1 MCHCPDEF
9 LIFYPL
15 IAAMTSDRNL
25 LEVHHLTA
33 AFESEVGLLRAVDDV
48 SFCVPRGQ
56 CVGIVGESGCGKSVT
71 AMSLVRLLPRPS
83 GHILGG
89 RVLFNGEDILK
100 MKSRRLNEVRGGK
113 IGVIFQDP
121 MSALNPVHRI
131 GDQIAES
138 LMLHRGMNRE
148 NAWLEAV
155 NMLHFVRLPDPEARA
170 REFPGSL
177 SGGMRQRVVIAIA
190 LACRPEL
197 IIADEPTTALDVTV
211 QQQILSLIRELR
223 EKMGSSAI
231 LITHD
236 LGVIAQN
243 CDRVVVMY
251 AGRVVESAGVKELFA
266 NPRHAYTRALLS
278 SMPRLEYPRKSQLPT
293 IPGQVAPIR
302 HYVEGCRFCQRLERT
317 GPCLLQRPP
326 LVEVAPDHLVE
337 ACPHC
342 SSLI

>member
-1 MCHCPDEF
+1 MMSK
-9 LIFYPL
+9 L
-15 IAAMTSDRNL
+15 NL
-25 LEVHHLTA
+25 LEVHHLST

-71 AMSLVRLLPRPS
+71 AMSLVRLLPRPH
-83 GHILGG
+83 GRILGG
-89 RVLFNGEDILK
+89 RVLFDGEDILK
-100 MKSRRLNEVRGGK
+100 MKPRRLNDVRGGK
-113 IGVIFQDP
+113 IGVIFQEP

-131 GDQIAES
+131 GDQIAET
-138 LMLHRGMNRE
+138 LMLHRGMSRDH
-148 NAWLEAV
+148 AWLEAI
-155 NMLHFVRLPDPEARA
+155 NMLHFVRIPDPEHRVK
-170 REFPGSL
+170 EFPGSL
-177 SGGMRQRVVIAIA
+177 SGGMRQRVGIAIA

-223 EKMGSSAI
+223 EQMGSSAV

-266 NPRHAYTRALLS
+266 NPRHAYTKALLS
-278 SMPRLEYPRKSQLPT
+278 SMPRLEYPRKSHLPT

-302 HYVEGCRFCQRLERT
+302 DYVNGCRFCQRLERT
-317 GPCLLQRPP
+317 GHTLVTRPLLVQ
-326 LVEVAPDHLVE
+326 VGPDHMVE
-337 ACPHC
+337 ACPLC
-342 SSLI
+342 ADI

>member
-1 MCHCPDEF
+1 
-9 LIFYPL
+9 
-15 IAAMTSDRNL
+15 MTSDRNL
-25 LEVHHLTA
+25 LEVHHLTT

-48 SFCVPRGQ
+48 SFAVPRGQ

-71 AMSLVRLLPRPS
+71 AMSLVRLLPQPS
-83 GHILGG
+83 GRILKG

-100 MKSRRLNEVRGGK
+100 MKARRLQEVRGGK
-113 IGVIFQDP
+113 IGVIFQEP

-131 GDQIAES
+131 GDQIAEA

-148 NAWLEAV
+148 NAWLEAI
-155 NMLHFVRLPDPEARA
+155 NMLHHVRIPDPESRVK
-170 REFPGSL
+170 EFPSSL

-211 QQQILSLIRELR
+211 QQQIFALIRELR
-223 EKMGSSAI
+223 EEMGSSAVR
-231 LITHD
+231 ITHD

-251 AGRVVESAGVKELFA
+251 AGRVVESAGVRELFA

-278 SMPRLEYPRKSQLPT
+278 SMPRLEYPRKTHLPT

-302 HYVEGCRFCQRLERT
+302 HYVQGCRFCQRLER
-317 GPCLLQRPP
+317 PARNSIRPP
-326 LVEVAPDHLVE
+326 LVEVAPGHIVE
-337 ACPHC
+337 ACPLC
-342 SSLI
+342 ASI

>member
-1 MCHCPDEF
+1 MMSK
-9 LIFYPL
+9 L
-15 IAAMTSDRNL
+15 NL
-25 LEVHHLTA
+25 LEVHHLST
-33 AFESEVGLLRAVDDV
+33 AFESESGWVRAVDDV

-71 AMSLVRLLPRPS
+71 AMSLVRLLPRP
-83 GHILGG
+83 HARILEG
-89 RVLFNGEDILK
+89 RVLFDGEDILK
-100 MKSRRLNEVRGGK
+100 MKPRRLNDIRGGK
-113 IGVIFQDP
+113 IGVIFQEP

-131 GDQIAES
+131 GDQIAET
-138 LMLHRGMNRE
+138 LMLHRGMSRDH
-148 NAWLEAV
+148 AWLEAI
-155 NMLHFVRLPDPEARA
+155 NMLHFVRIPDPEHRVK
-170 REFPGSL
+170 EFPGSL
-177 SGGMRQRVVIAIA
+177 SGGMRQRVGIAIA

-223 EKMGSSAI
+223 EQMGSSAV

-266 NPRHAYTRALLS
+266 NPRHAYTKALLS
-278 SMPRLEYPRKSQLPT
+278 SMPRLEYPRKSHLPT

-302 HYVEGCRFCQRLERT
+302 DFVMGCRFCQRLERT
-317 GPCLLQRPP
+317 GHTLVTRPP
-326 LVEVAPDHLVE
+326 LVQVGPDHMVE
-337 ACPHC
+337 ACPLC
-342 SSLI
+342 ADI

>member
-1 MCHCPDEF
+1 MMSEK
-9 LIFYPL
+9 
-15 IAAMTSDRNL
+15 NL
-25 LEVHHLTA
+25 LEVRHLTT

-48 SFCVPRGQ
+48 SFNVPRGQ

-71 AMSLVRLLPRPS
+71 AMSLVRLLPRPH
-83 GHILGG
+83 GQILEGS
-89 RVLFNGEDILK
+89 VMFDGEDILQ
-100 MKSRRLNEVRGGK
+100 MKSRRLHEVRGGR
-113 IGVIFQDP
+113 IGVIFQEP

-148 NAWLEAV
+148 AAWLEAI
-155 NMLHFVRLPDPEARA
+155 NMLHHVRIPDPEARA
-170 REFPGSL
+170 REFPSSL

-190 LACRPEL
+190 LACRPDL

-211 QQQILSLIRELR
+211 QQQILALIRELR
-223 EKMGSSAI
+223 EEMGSSAV

-251 AGRVVESAGVKELFA
+251 AGRVVESAGVKDLFA
-266 NPRHAYTRALLS
+266 NPRHAYTKALLA
-278 SMPRLEYPRKSQLPT
+278 SMPRLEYPRKAHLPT
-293 IPGQVAPIR
+293 IPGHVAPIR

-317 GPCLLQRPP
+317 GATLHRRPP
-326 LVEVAPDHLVE
+326 LLEVARDHFVE
-337 ACPHC
+337 GCPLC
-342 SSLI
+342 ASL

>member
-1 MCHCPDEF
+1 MKSH
-9 LIFYPL
+9 
-15 IAAMTSDRNL
+15 RNL
-25 LEVHHLTA
+25 LEVHHLTT

-83 GHILGG
+83 GRVLEG

-100 MKSRRLNEVRGGK
+100 MKSRRLNEVRGGQ
-113 IGVIFQDP
+113 IGVIFQEP
-121 MSALNPVHRI
+121 LGALNPVQRV
-131 GDQIAES
+131 GDQIAET
-138 LMLHRGMNRE
+138 LMLHRGMSRD
-148 NAWLEAV
+148 NAWLEAI
-155 NMLHFVRLPDPEARA
+155 NMLHFVRIPDPETRA
-170 REFPGSL
+170 KDFPGAL
-177 SGGMRQRVVIAIA
+177 SGGMRQRVVIAMA

-211 QQQILSLIRELR
+211 QQQILALIRELR
-223 EKMGSSAI
+223 EQMESSAV

-278 SMPRLEYPRKSQLPT
+278 SMPRLEYPRKSHLPT
-293 IPGQVAPIR
+293 IPGQVASIR
-302 HYVEGCRFCQRLERT
+302 DYVHGCRFCQRLERT
-317 GPCLLQRPP
+317 GHTLHTRPP
-326 LVEVAPDHLVE
+326 LVEVAPGHMVE
-337 ACPHC
+337 ACPLC
-342 SSLI
+342 AQL